1 MRKHK
6 LWISKCTS
14 GLLSLSLILSGVLTL
29 PVSAEEGIP
38 EDGYD
43 EVYDEE
49 FPEGDGEDEEILP
62 SIFVVT
68 GFDKFEK
75 DQEGKFLNE
84 ETAAKY
90 GTLTA
95 LPGTPASELKL
106 PEDLTLNGYWQ
117 AEGPELPAT
126 LTMVDMDWKLKS
138 DTDEVYSESSPE
150 GTYTFIP
157 DYDLYVES
165 AEGIDDIVLA
175 EGVKDLEITLT
186 IASAAANPSE
196 QPADSDADDTA
207 LLDGSTDGSAD
218 GSADVPTDD
227 FTDMPED
234 GSSDI
239 SEDGFIDITEDDF
252 SDADDDFLD
261 SSADDSVP
269 SDDII
274 VDENNGTEEDIF
286 SNLDDSLIDADQ
298 TQIYQDGQAT
308 DNADDGTILID
319 ETDPENNGD
328 SNMIPIDETLTE
340 DIGNFLDDNTTSPT
354 DDNSTPADDNT
365 IPADDSAAP
374 VDAAAPEGYFSFYD
388 DDTFA
393 TLIYQTSN
401 GSLFTLDDGTEL
413 SVSGLPCE
421 TDLTSLT
428 VTFTDTSSG
437 AVTPASTA
445 LVNADGSNVLDF
457 SSGAVTVTYTDGS
470 GNAYNFSL
478 TVQKLAH
485 GAAVKA
491 TCTADGICP
500 NCGTVLPGTATGHTS
515 ANDATCT
522 TNAHCSVCNAEI
534 PNTVLGH
541 TWTDATCTAPK
552 TCTRCGA
559 TEGSALG
566 HTSKNDATCTA
577 NAHCSVC
584 GVEIANT
591 ALGHDWMDATCT
603 DPKTCSRCN
612 ATEGSALGHDM
623 HDDWETIAES
633 TDSEHGTQERYC
645 HRDLCDYF
653 ESRDLNIIG
662 APERNAIQNLSQGA
676 NYDLNT
682 RLTFTAVGSGMANG
696 DPINGDV
703 RYVPST
709 WSIQNTAG
717 SWLDNFSGA
726 FSISQ
731 SGTYTLNVTFQKQ
744 VYNGGWKNTDIAD
757 SKSVTFTVGGAS
769 VNGSNNAVRINP
781 QTGDSTP
788 ILPFVIILV
797 VAAAAIIVVLVYRRK
812 RK

>member
-157 DYDLYVES
+157 DYHLYVES

-196 QPADSDADDTA
+196 QPADSNTDDTA
-207 LLDGSTDGSAD
+207 LPDGSTDGSAD
-218 GSADVPTDD
+218 VPGDGSSDIPADGSVDIPGDGSSDIPVDGSADIPADSSSDIPTDGSVD
-227 FTDMPED
+227 IPVD

-239 SEDGFIDITEDDF
+239 S
-252 SDADDDFLD
+252 
-261 SSADDSVP
+261 ADDST
-269 SDDII
+269 SLDGIDNNDDST
-274 VDENNGTEEDIF
+274 DEDIF
-286 SNLDDSLIDADQ
+286 SNLDDSMIDADNTQ
-298 TQIYQDGQAT
+298 TYQDGQIT
-308 DNADDGTILID
+308 DDTSDGTIFI
-319 ETDPENNGD
+319 EENNPEDNAD
-328 SNMIPIDETLTE
+328 SNMIPVDETSPSDANTILVDDDTLA
-340 DIGNFLDDNTTSPT
+340 DGNT
-354 DDNSTPADDNT
+354 TPADDNT
-365 IPADDSAAP
+365 TPADDSTTSADGSTTPADDIPAP
-374 VDAAAPEGYFSFYD
+374 VDADTTPEGYFTFYNN
-388 DDTFA
+388 DTK
-393 TLIYQTSN
+393 IYETPTN
-401 GSLFTLDDGTEL
+401 APFTLVDGGKL
-413 SVSGLPCE
+413 SVSGLPCGA
-421 TDLTSLT
+421 DLTALT
-428 VTFTDTSSG
+428 VEFTDSTGSSILTG
-437 AVTPASTA
+437 I
-445 LVNADGSNVLDF
+445 DGSQILNF
-457 SSGAVTVTYTDGS
+457 SNDAVSVTYAENTS
-470 GNAYNFSL
+470 NNAYSFNL

-485 GAAVKA
+485 GAATGA
-491 TCTADGICP
+491 TCT
-500 NCGTVLPGTATGHTS
+500 S
-515 ANDATCT
+515 
-522 TNAHCSVCNAEI
+522 NAHCSVCGVEI

-541 TWTDATCTAPK
+541 IWTDATCTAPK

-559 TEGSALG
+559 TEGAALG
-566 HTSKNDATCTA
+566 HTSKNDATCTS

-781 QTGDSTP
+781 QTGDTTP

-797 VAAAAIIVVLVYRRK
+797 VAAAAIIAVLVYRRK